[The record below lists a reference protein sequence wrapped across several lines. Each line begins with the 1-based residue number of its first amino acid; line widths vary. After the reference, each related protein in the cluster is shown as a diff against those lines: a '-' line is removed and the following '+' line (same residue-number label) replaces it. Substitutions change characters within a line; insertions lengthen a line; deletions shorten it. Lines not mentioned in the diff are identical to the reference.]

1 MLSYLSNGRKKA
13 WLVVSVPRVICEAK
27 MFGCFRVIQNGNIVL
42 VAKISYV
49 FWGMPDI
56 HDLFW

>member
-1 MLSYLSNGRKKA
+1 
-13 WLVVSVPRVICEAK
+13 

-56 HDLFW
+56 HDFFW